1 MITWQTAVSIAAG
14 IAAIVFGYLAF
25 SRNKKTDD
33 QTEAKNGATVL
44 VELGH
49 LRSTTDRIEN
59 KQDTLASKMEQQHL
73 EVVSRLAAVEA
84 SAKQAHKRLDR
95 LESKEN

>member
-1 MITWQTAVSIAAG
+1 MITWQTAVSVVAG
-14 IAAIVFGYLAF
+14 LAAIVFGYLAF
-25 SRNKKTDD
+25 SRNKKEDD
-33 QTEAKNGATVL
+33 QTEAKNGATML

-59 KQDTLASKMEQQHL
+59 KQDALAGKMEQEHI
-73 EVVSRLAAVEA
+73 ETVTRLTAVEE

-95 LESKEN
+95 LESKEA

>member
-1 MITWQTAVSIAAG
+1 MITWQTAVSVVAG
-14 IAAIVFGYLAF
+14 LAAIVFGYLAF
-25 SRNKKTDD
+25 SRNKRTDD
-33 QTEAKNGATVL
+33 QAEAKNGATML

-59 KQDTLASKMEQQHL
+59 KQDTLAEKMEQQRV
-73 EVVSRLAAVEA
+73 ETVTRLTAVEE

-95 LESKEN
+95 LESKET

>member
-1 MITWQTAVSIAAG
+1 MTWQTALSIASG
-14 IAAIVFGYLAF
+14 VAAVVFAWLAF
-25 SRNKKTDD
+25 SRNKRTDD
-33 QTEAKNGATVL
+33 QAEARSGATVL

-59 KQDTLASKMEQQHL
+59 KQDALAGKMEQQHV
-73 EVVSRLAAVEA
+73 EVVSRLTAVEA

-95 LESKEN
+95 LESKEG

>member
-1 MITWQTAVSIAAG
+1 MTWQTAMSVCSG
-14 IAAIVFGYLAF
+14 LAAIVFAWLAF

-33 QTEAKNGATVL
+33 QAEARSGATVL